1 MAWIRHPVRERHLG
15 HFLTKETGP
24 FRWDLN
30 GTSTA
35 VRGAERRIC
44 SPSDPRPP
52 GPPIPGVCRAL
63 PLLAYS
69 RLMPRAGFE
78 PATRGLE
85 DRWSSPED
93 AHPGG
98 CSSVARLMAAHPL
111 VTADNSHPLSTAT
124 AIRPPPRATCDLLA
138 TSNGHE
144 GPKVPA
150 NARSLHLADQTV
162 DPACH
167 AALSPIPPRQRCALR
182 RQKSQVRILPGAFR
196 ETRSPSGFPGSRGR
210 PAGRL
215 AGPEWALTRG
225 LVPIGAH
232 LPVQRG
238 VRSPGRR
245 GASRARRSRE
255 RGRDRCARGLPR
267 ITFDLGTRSV
277 LCPFIALA

>member
-1 MAWIRHPVRERHLG
+1 M
-15 HFLTKETGP
+15 GP
-24 FRWDLN
+24 KWDLD
-30 GTSTA
+30 GRQGCRTSHLLAADT
-35 VRGAERRIC
+35 RR
-44 SPSDPRPP
+44 S
-52 GPPIPGVCRAL
+52 GPAIPGVCRAL

-98 CSSVARLMAAHPL
+98 CGSVARLMAAHPL

-162 DPACH
+162 DPAFH
-167 AALSPIPPRQRCALR
+167 AALRPVLPRQRCALR
-182 RQKSQVRILPGAFR
+182 RQKSQVRILPGASLELLCVAQAVQTER
-196 ETRSPSGFPGSRGR
+196 EDVARDGDVGK
-210 PAGRL
+210 L
-215 AGPEWALTRG
+215 AA
-225 LVPIGAH
+225 A
-232 LPVQRG
+232 
-238 VRSPGRR
+238 
-245 GASRARRSRE
+245 
-255 RGRDRCARGLPR
+255 
-267 ITFDLGTRSV
+267 
-277 LCPFIALA
+277 ALAIC